1 MRVLSLCLV
10 VPLAFSA
17 ACGGGAYD
25 KSAASPA
32 PGGMRASPAREEVA
46 KQKASADHD
55 SDGIPDKADL
65 MPEEKLACVGG
76 GPGCLGGDNVP
87 SAPPPPAPGQPPTG
101 GGTTPSTPVAKNA
114 QAPSRDAYLIY
125 TATLTMAVYQVEGSL
140 TQVETIGRDVGGY
153 LAVRQ
158 DRSITIRVPRARFEE
173 AIKKIEATGDIIH
186 RDITAQDVTDEFLD
200 TEIRLKNSR
209 AMRDRLQELLQKA
222 AVKEALEIE
231 KELGRITQEI
241 ERMEGRLKL
250 LKDKIAFSTIT
261 VNFDAR
267 ASSLKTM
274 PIRLPFAWLPAL
286 GLPSLLRL
294 NETK

>member
-1 MRVLSLCLV
+1 MRIGTLCLIGSV
-10 VPLAFSA
+10 GLNA
-17 ACGGGAYD
+17 ACGGAAYD
-25 KSAASPA
+25 KSATA
-32 PGGMRASPAREEVA
+32 PSVALRPGPAREMRARGET
-46 KQKASADHD
+46 KKNEADRD
-55 SDGIPDKADL
+55 GDGIPDPADL
-65 MPEEKLACVGG
+65 VQPDEALASMGG
-76 GPGCLGGDNVP
+76 MY
-87 SAPPPPAPGQPPTG
+87 PPAPPAPGQPPSG
-101 GGTTPSTPVAKNA
+101 GATTPAQGA
-114 QAPSRDAYLIY
+114 QAAQREGTYLIY

-140 TQVETIGRDVGGY
+140 GQVEQIGKDVGGY

-173 AIKKIEATGDIIH
+173 AIKKIEATGDVVH
-186 RDITAQDVTDEFLD
+186 RDISAQDVTDEFLD
-200 TEIRLKNSR
+200 TEVRLKNAR
-209 AMRDRLQELLQKA
+209 AMRDRLQDLLQKA

-231 KELGRITQEI
+231 KELGRITQEM

-274 PIRLPFAWLPAL
+274 PIRLPFAWLPTL